1 MACRG
6 ISNIFSSI
14 EYKPSFEADVA
25 IFKASAHEFYDMDN
39 ITQLHIIDSFDSLQS
54 ESIQKAA

>member
-1 MACRG
+1 MVCRG

-25 IFKASAHEFYDMDN
+25 IFKASAHEFHN
-39 ITQLHIIDSFDSLQS
+39 NVTQLHIIELDFVDSLQS
-54 ESIQKAA
+54 AMTQHR